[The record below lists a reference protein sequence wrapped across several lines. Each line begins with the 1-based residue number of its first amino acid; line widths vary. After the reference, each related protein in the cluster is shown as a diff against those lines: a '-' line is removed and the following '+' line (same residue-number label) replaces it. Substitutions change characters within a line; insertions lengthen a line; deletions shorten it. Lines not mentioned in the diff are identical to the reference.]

1 MKTNQETFVKFAES
15 KTGISFYVSNL
26 GNIKRDFNGKQT
38 IVEPIHLNGYH
49 YVQIPVKLSW
59 KVKGVHRIV
68 AETFISNPN
77 GYPQVNHKDE
87 NKLNN
92 CVDNLEW
99 CTASYNNSYRTC
111 RARGN
116 QTRKQNKWLQKISQ
130 LKNELTGMRKLANIL
145 QKKVTYLELVNNELN
160 GIVKKLKDKESI
172 KLARLSVKINKKK
185 NKERYYYKVSKE
197 EVWKR
202 HIVYQLKDGNII
214 KEYRTQS
221 EAMKLGFKV
230 NKFID
235 TGIADKHGYM
245 WMSYDNY
252 HNKTHQD

>member
-1 MKTNQETFVKFAES
+1 M
-15 KTGISFYVSNL
+15 
-26 GNIKRDFNGKQT
+26 
-38 IVEPIHLNGYH
+38 
-49 YVQIPVKLSW
+49 
-59 KVKGVHRIV
+59 IV

-99 CTASYNNSYRTC
+99 CTASYNNSYGTC
-111 RARGN
+111 KERRIK
-116 QTRKQNKWLQKISQ
+116 TIKQNKWLQEINK
-130 LKNELTGMRKLANIL
+130 LKNELSDMRKLANRL
-145 QKKVTYLELVNNELN
+145 KKKVTSLELENNELN
-160 GIVKKLKDKESI
+160 GIVKKLKDKEAI
-172 KLARLSVKINKKK
+172 ELARLSVKINKK
-185 NKERYYYKVSKE
+185 NKEKYYYKVSKE

-235 TGIADKHGYM
+235 TGITDKHGYM

-252 HNKTHQD
+252 HNKTYPD

>member
-1 MKTNQETFVKFAES
+1 MKTNKETFVKFAES

-38 IVEPIHLNGYH
+38 IVKPILLSGYY
-49 YVQIPVKLSW
+49 YVQIPVKFSW
-59 KVKGVHRIV
+59 KIKSVHRIV
-68 AETFISNPN
+68 AETFLNNPN
-77 GYPQVNHKDE
+77 AYPQVNHKDE

-99 CTASYNNSYRTC
+99 CTASYNNSYGTC
-111 RARGN
+111 NERSIK
-116 QTRKQNKWLQKISQ
+116 TRKQNKWLQEISQ
-130 LKNELTGMRKLANIL
+130 LKNELTDMRDLANRL
-145 QKKVTYLELVNNELN
+145 QKKVTYLELENNELN
-160 GIVKKLKDKESI
+160 SIVKKLRDKEAI
-172 KLARLSVKINKKK
+172 ELARLSVKINKK

-202 HIVYQLKDGNII
+202 HIVYQLKDGNVI

-252 HNKTHQD
+252 HNKTYPD

>member
-1 MKTNQETFVKFAES
+1 M
-15 KTGISFYVSNL
+15 
-26 GNIKRDFNGKQT
+26 
-38 IVEPIHLNGYH
+38 
-49 YVQIPVKLSW
+49 
-59 KVKGVHRIV
+59 KGVHRIV

-99 CTASYNNSYRTC
+99 CTASYNNSYGTC
-111 RARGN
+111 KERRIK
-116 QTRKQNKWLQKISQ
+116 TIKQNKWLQEISK
-130 LKNELTGMRKLANIL
+130 LKNELSDMRKLANRL
-145 QKKVTYLELVNNELN
+145 KKKVTSLELENNELN
-160 GIVKKLKDKESI
+160 GIAKKLKDKEAI
-172 KLARLSVKINKKK
+172 ELARLHVKMKKQEK
-185 NKERYYYKVSKE
+185 KEYYYKVSKE

-202 HIVYQLKDGNII
+202 HIVYQLKDGNVI

-235 TGIADKHGYM
+235 TGIADKYGYM